1 MHVVSRYTAADAA
14 GIIEPRGRAI
24 ALSVAFAAGALLLN
38 MVPVIGVTG
47 TLSLLTALSAACGAG
62 WGSTRGHSWLYRSP
76 LAATRWAFLLSAAG
90 WLLALVAWYGGQ
102 DWPAMLPGVACG
114 VWRGGG
120 GCRLADCGGTVD
132 AVWAQTRWRNAAERG
147 RCHRG
152 DAIGPTHCRGRA
164 QRRVLRLRRA
174 AGPVAARRADRAHQ
188 AAGECGVSESGRQMK
203 RDGVSHPAW

>member
-62 WGSTRGHSWLYRSP
+62 WGPTRGHSWLYRSP

-114 VWRGGG
+114 GAGAAVAWR
-120 GCRLADCGGTVD
+120 
-132 AVWAQTRWRNAAERG
+132 
-147 RCHRG
+147 
-152 DAIGPTHCRGRA
+152 I
-164 QRRVLRLRRA
+164 A
-174 AGPVAARRADRAHQ
+174 AGRSMQCGPRLGGATLLSVVVVIAATLLAQHTAGAGRSGVCFAFAVLLDLSLLGALIVRIRQ
-188 AAGECGVSESGRQMK
+188 LESAA
-203 RDGVSHPAW
+203 

>member
-14 GIIEPRGRAI
+14 GMIEPRGRAI
-24 ALSVAFAAGALLLN
+24 ALSVAFAAGVLLLN

-47 TLSLLTALSAACGAG
+47 MLSLLTALIAAFGAG

-102 DWPAMLPGVACG
+102 ARHAAGRGVR
-114 VWRGGG
+114 RGGG
-120 GCRLADCGGTVD
+120 GCRLADCGGTVG
-132 AVWAQTRWRNAAERG
+132 AVWAQNRWRNAAERG

-152 DAIGPTHCRGRA
+152 DAVGPTHRRGRA

-188 AAGECGVSESGRQMK
+188 AAGERGVTESGGK
-203 RDGVSHPAW
+203 